1 MKVVHKTLAFNN
13 RVCGIHNAQYVEV
26 SICVLRNTYCTFTKS
41 FMQVLTS
48 FVYIERHHLRVCKPK
63 KKKKKK
69 LKICTCNLQCGLGCK
84 CCKFQPSINT
94 QNPHL
99 LVLRETHSKLLQ
111 SLMKES
117 SVASSNNLVLPLSQN
132 DCPTPR
138 SFMS

>member
-63 KKKKKK
+63 KRKRKSSKYAHA
-69 LKICTCNLQCGLGCK
+69 TCN
-84 CCKFQPSINT
+84 
-94 QNPHL
+94 
-99 LVLRETHSKLLQ
+99 VVWVA
-111 SLMKES
+111 
-117 SVASSNNLVLPLSQN
+117 SVASFNQV
-132 DCPTPR
+132 
-138 SFMS
+138 